1 MSDRRDTSA
10 SGSDRWLTTID
21 GAVARVENAL
31 NALAGICIFALML
44 FVVVEVVGRRLFR
57 FPIPGHIDWVELG
70 MITFALLGAAYCQRL
85 GGHVRME
92 LLVSRL
98 RGRTMWL
105 LETFGTVVALV
116 VIGVLVV
123 GSWTHFLRAW
133 TIGDTTI
140 DIQLQTWPSK
150 LVVPVALA
158 LLWVRLLIQ
167 LWGYLRLLVS
177 PDARVLAVP
186 ITLGLHEQAQQQIEE
201 ATGEGTAAH

>member
-1 MSDRRDTSA
+1 MSDRGNGPPVPA
-10 SGSDRWLTTID
+10 ADRRLRTID

-31 NALAGICIFALML
+31 NAFAGICIFALMF

-70 MITFALLGAAYCQRL
+70 MITFALLGVAYCQRL

-98 RGRTMWL
+98 RGRTMWA
-105 LETFGTVVALV
+105 LEAFGVLVALV
-116 VIGVLVV
+116 VIGLLVF
-123 GSWTHFLRAW
+123 GSWAHFQRAW

-150 LVVPVALA
+150 LVVPVALV

-167 LWGYLRLLVS
+167 FWGYLRLLIR
-177 PDARVLAVP
+177 PQAPVLAVP

-201 ATGEGTAAH
+201 AEGKAIH